1 MFATLA
7 SLYEGLLCLSMLTY
21 FSKAR
26 IFHAA
31 IKNCQLLLYGHTY
44 QLNDRTDIKMMD
56 ARTCILWNSAKTET
70 FAPQNDH
77 AMKQSVNFI
86 NRCCKCWAI
95 TKNAITV
102 IA

>member
-21 FSKAR
+21 FSKVR

-31 IKNCQLLLYGHTY
+31 IENCQLLLYGHTY
-44 QLNDRTDIKMMD
+44 QLNSRTNIKMMD
-56 ARTCILWNSAKTET
+56 ARTCVLWNGAKMKT
-70 FAPQNDH
+70 FAPQNNR
-77 AMKQSVNFI
+77 AMKQNVNFI
-86 NRCCKCWAI
+86 NHCCKCWAI